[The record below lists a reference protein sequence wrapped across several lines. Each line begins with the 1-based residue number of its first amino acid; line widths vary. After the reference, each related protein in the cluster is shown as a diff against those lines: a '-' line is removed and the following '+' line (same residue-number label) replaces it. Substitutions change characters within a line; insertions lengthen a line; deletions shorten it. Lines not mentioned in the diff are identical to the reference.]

1 MPSQEPVRENFLI
14 TNLRFNQTTHKSNRS
29 TNKPKPSP
37 SHPLTKR
44 HAQIKLTIYQYNP
57 VNIQTPNIYTSS
69 MQVTKR
75 MNEADC
81 GLWMETLKTMT
92 WEKNAKIFQGV
103 QMDSWSKEFHTLCSD
118 SQKLVSI
125 YVIGQNLEENKS
137 MKIQT

>member
-1 MPSQEPVRENFLI
+1 
-14 TNLRFNQTTHKSNRS
+14 
-29 TNKPKPSP
+29 
-37 SHPLTKR
+37 
-44 HAQIKLTIYQYNP
+44 
-57 VNIQTPNIYTSS
+57 

-81 GLWMETLKTMT
+81 GLRMETLKTMT